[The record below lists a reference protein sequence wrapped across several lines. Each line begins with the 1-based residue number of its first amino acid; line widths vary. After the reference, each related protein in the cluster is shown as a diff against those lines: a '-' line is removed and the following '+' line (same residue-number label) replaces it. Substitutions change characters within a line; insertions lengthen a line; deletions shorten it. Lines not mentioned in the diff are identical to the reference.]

1 MSIEQQTMQQIP
13 SGCNSPMDPTKIQLA
28 FGHRYKAAYQWLK
41 DHGKTGNEP
50 MPINLEEMT
59 DEKILVPWSLRM
71 GSTKISTPSK
81 KSAPCWSTKTSLAKT
96 VNKLVN
102 YFT

>member
-1 MSIEQQTMQQIP
+1 
-13 SGCNSPMDPTKIQLA
+13 
-28 FGHRYKAAYQWLK
+28 
-41 DHGKTGNEP
+41 
-50 MPINLEEMT
+50 
-59 DEKILVPWSLRM
+59 M